1 MPDNIVSVQG
11 KLRIVFMGTPKF
23 ALQILEAVIREGHN
37 IQAVY
42 SQPSRSSGRGKKV
55 KQTII
60 RDFALKNGFKLITP
74 KPLKDAVVA

>member
-42 SQPSRSSGRGKKV
+42 SLS
-55 KQTII
+55 
-60 RDFALKNGFKLITP
+60 LIHI
-74 KPLKDAVVA
+74 